1 MLRGQAYT
9 HFFLT
14 GQKTFDETKRTSPI
28 LFKPGQYVTRFDFL
42 AGEGQNP
49 ASLPARP
56 LLASEFQ
63 SQKKQ
68 IRENFYSHNAFST
81 NYFIAAEKKEPG
93 HYPLPDIGGAILNRF
108 FYQLLG
114 LSGEI
119 ESFQIFYLL
128 ISALGIYIVFN
139 FTFDLVNQMANKKSA
154 YFSAS
159 TTAICLALFPIFF
172 AESHFNPK
180 DPLQATFYAGSLWSL
195 WNYVVKDK
203 LKYFILFTIFVA
215 LALAVKWN
223 IVFLP
228 FIVFPWLFLI
238 RKTPEFKKWFKT
250 KKLWLIPPF
259 LVFNFAFLTLISPF
273 AWQNPIDSFATVISF
288 YGGLGLS
295 SNNIQPDGFILPLGF
310 NLYPPALLFAQTPTI
325 ILLLLLLAVISLIR
339 NRGNDRLK
347 GTALILI
354 WLLVPLSR
362 SFMPGVKSYSGIRQ
376 IMEVFPAIAILAGL
390 GANYLMANRWKIKNV
405 KWQILVATLILSLIT
420 FNLSLITIT
429 LHPNENVYFNAFVGS
444 LRGAQRLNLIDQMIT
459 YGNVYKQATSWLNQ
473 NAEPNANLAIL
484 DGYMFAA
491 SPLWLRPDISLSPY
505 HFSGFEQKGE
515 YIFALYRPNEQAVFA
530 QLYPLRFLKPVHTIS
545 VQGVP
550 LLFIYKNDKQFLLSD
565 HKNEWTQNNPIT
577 KQVNFGQSQMIGI
590 DLGREVKVTRIIL
603 KSVPKNCQLQNYSPF
618 IDEFITFTPQN
629 PNLKA
634 TTYGINEK
642 ENLPQG
648 QLEISFPA
656 QTARKITISIQS
668 NFSCFLGSKISEIR
682 YVQ

>member
-1 MLRGQAYT
+1 MNIYKHLLASIFALSFLVIGLFTQKDYGINWDQPLRMLRGQAYT

-119 ESFQIFYLL
+119 ESFQIFYLLISALGIYIVFNFTFHLVNQIESKVKNEIFYLL

-354 WLLVPLSR
+354 WLLVHLSR
-362 SFMPGVKSYSGIRQ
+362 SFM
-376 IMEVFPAIAILAGL
+376 
-390 GANYLMANRWKIKNV
+390 
-405 KWQILVATLILSLIT
+405 
-420 FNLSLITIT
+420 
-429 LHPNENVYFNAFVGS
+429 H
-444 LRGAQRLNLIDQMIT
+444 
-459 YGNVYKQATSWLNQ
+459 
-473 NAEPNANLAIL
+473 
-484 DGYMFAA
+484 
-491 SPLWLRPDISLSPY
+491 
-505 HFSGFEQKGE
+505 
-515 YIFALYRPNEQAVFA
+515 
-530 QLYPLRFLKPVHTIS
+530 
-545 VQGVP
+545 
-550 LLFIYKNDKQFLLSD
+550 
-565 HKNEWTQNNPIT
+565 
-577 KQVNFGQSQMIGI
+577 
-590 DLGREVKVTRIIL
+590 
-603 KSVPKNCQLQNYSPF
+603 
-618 IDEFITFTPQN
+618 
-629 PNLKA
+629 
-634 TTYGINEK
+634 
-642 ENLPQG
+642 
-648 QLEISFPA
+648 
-656 QTARKITISIQS
+656 
-668 NFSCFLGSKISEIR
+668 
-682 YVQ
+682 